1 VDRDRDGEGRPFPD
15 LGLDVDQAP
24 VLLHRGIADPEAQ
37 AGADAL
43 RLGGKERVED
53 PSADRLGDAGAGV
66 GDGERH
72 LISRGMVPG
81 RDRDLPAGA
90 DRLDRVHQDVQQD
103 LVELAGVA
111 PERRKLAQVEDE
123 LDLLPDVVADH
134 LQDRPHHSL
143 A

>member
-1 VDRDRDGEGRPFPD
+1 VPTPCGLVVKNGSKIRPRIDSGMP
-15 LGLDVDQAP
+15 
-24 VLLHRGIADPEAQ
+24 
-37 AGADAL
+37 
-43 RLGGKERVED
+43 
-53 PSADRLGDAGAGV
+53 GAGV